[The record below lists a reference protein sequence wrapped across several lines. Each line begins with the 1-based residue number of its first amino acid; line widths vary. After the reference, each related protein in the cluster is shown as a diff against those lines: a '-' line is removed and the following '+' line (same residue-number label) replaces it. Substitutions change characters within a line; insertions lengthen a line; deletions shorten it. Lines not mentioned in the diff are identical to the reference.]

1 MESHLTRLAAVL
13 LITLSWSVGA
23 QAQSRV
29 PPPKSTTPAQ
39 PAPGTVFDALPSTT
53 AIQKEFQ
60 NFQPPA
66 RSGTV
71 QPQVAGG
78 GPAAGGFSPGSD
90 HRFILGNGSP
100 VIGGLVPG
108 PNAVPANPQP
118 PAAGTIQPFVQG
130 TNAQPAANAQS
141 FGAQVPA
148 TTAPVAVQPVTGAPD
163 PSLLVMGIVYNGSD
177 NSDVQICSG
186 TLVDPTH
193 LLTAGHCACGNPTSY
208 RIYPTY
214 SIYPPGNTN
223 IKQAGLNTNYYRS
236 KVPVAF
242 DPRLCGGGRINGN
255 DLALLEL
262 AELSVPIS
270 SMNFGAPPYTL
281 LHELTKGEKLSVVGY
296 GYNNDNTIGFRYK
309 DKIPIMSVACTE
321 RIWAP
326 YCASFAEMVL
336 GEGPGA
342 GQRDDTCGG
351 DSGGPVF
358 QSSDFGYALLAVT
371 SRAAPGIQDATGK
384 NCGGGG
390 IYTLAGRD
398 SVQQWLK
405 ANGVQP
411 APWLKIGAQ

>member
-1 MESHLTRLAAVL
+1 
-13 LITLSWSVGA
+13 
-23 QAQSRV
+23 
-29 PPPKSTTPAQ
+29 
-39 PAPGTVFDALPSTT
+39 
-53 AIQKEFQ
+53 
-60 NFQPPA
+60 
-66 RSGTV
+66 
-71 QPQVAGG
+71 
-78 GPAAGGFSPGSD
+78 
-90 HRFILGNGSP
+90 
-100 VIGGLVPG
+100 
-108 PNAVPANPQP
+108 
-118 PAAGTIQPFVQG
+118 
-130 TNAQPAANAQS
+130 
-141 FGAQVPA
+141 
-148 TTAPVAVQPVTGAPD
+148 VAVQPVTVVPD

-208 RIYPTY
+208 RIFPTY
-214 SIYPPGNTN
+214 SIYPPGKTD
-223 IKQAGLNTNYYRS
+223 IQQAGLNTNSYRS

-242 DPRLCGGGRINGN
+242 DPRLCGGGRISGN

-262 AELSVPIS
+262 AELSLPIS

-296 GYNNDNTIGFRYK
+296 GYNGNNTIGFRYK

-321 RIWAP
+321 RVWMP

-336 GEGPGA
+336 GEAPGA

-411 APWLKIGAQ
+411 VMKIGAQ